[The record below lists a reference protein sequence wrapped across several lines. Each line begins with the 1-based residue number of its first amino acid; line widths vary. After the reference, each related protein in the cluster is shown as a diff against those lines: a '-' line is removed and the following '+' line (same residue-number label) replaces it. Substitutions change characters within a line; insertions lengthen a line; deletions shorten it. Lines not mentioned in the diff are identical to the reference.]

1 MQSIPDLTSGI
12 VFIIALLFISRLNRK
27 IRIKE
32 EGEESECRHLN
43 KGIKSNEGFPC
54 ISACIFKNK
63 YICPVKSK
71 DILVT
76 KIKFG
81 TDGWRAIIA
90 DEYTVENV
98 ARVSLATAEW
108 VKKNFD
114 DPSIVI
120 GHDCRFQ
127 GELFVETAVKVFV
140 SQGVAVKMA
149 KGFISTPMI
158 SLAAVKKN
166 CSLGVVITASHN
178 PPSYNGF
185 KLKSHHGGPLSPDKV
200 QEVEDMIKDV
210 VESDWKSI
218 SLAASPLVEVVDLE
232 TEYVDH
238 VRANF
243 DIKAIAD
250 SGLNLVYDA
259 MYGAG
264 QNVLKRILPDIQFL
278 HCEHNPSF
286 NGVAPEPIAKNLQ
299 ELERY
304 IKDDGT
310 IDCALATDGD
320 ADRIGLYNGKGEF
333 VDSHHIILLLIHYL
347 AKYKGLTGKIATAF
361 STTPRVGKMA
371 EHYGFP
377 SEVVKIGFK
386 YIAGIMI
393 EEDVLVGGEESGGIA
408 VKGHIPERDGI
419 WMGLIIWEFMAK
431 SGKTLDQLIDE
442 VYEIVG
448 SFKFERSDLHI
459 TEELKQRII
468 RNCEENNYH
477 SFGQYTVK
485 EVQTIDGFKYF
496 FDDERWV
503 MIRPSGTEPVLRV
516 YAEAPTLEE
525 ARVILKATEQEIC
538 N

>member
-1 MQSIPDLTSGI
+1 M
-12 VFIIALLFISRLNRK
+12 
-27 IRIKE
+27 
-32 EGEESECRHLN
+32 
-43 KGIKSNEGFPC
+43 
-54 ISACIFKNK
+54 
-63 YICPVKSK
+63 
-71 DILVT
+71 VT

-98 ARVSLATAEW
+98 ARVSFATAQW

-114 DPSIVI
+114 NPSIVI

-178 PPSYNGF
+178 PPTYNGF
-185 KLKSHHGGPLSPDKV
+185 KLKSHLGGPLSPAKV
-200 QEVEDMIKDV
+200 QEIEDIIQDTI
-210 VESDWKSI
+210 SADWRAI
-218 SLAASPLVEVVDLE
+218 SMDNPLIQVVDLE

-238 VRANF
+238 VKANF
-243 DIKAIAD
+243 DIEAIEK

-259 MYGAG
+259 MFGAG
-264 QNVLKRILPDIQFL
+264 QNVLKRILPNITFL

-286 NGVAPEPIAKNLQ
+286 KGIAPEPIAKNLK
-299 ELERY
+299 ELEQF
-304 IKDDGT
+304 IKDNGT

-347 AKYKGLTGKIATAF
+347 KKYKGMDGKIATAF

-371 EHYGFP
+371 AHYGLD

-386 YIAGIMI
+386 YIAEIMVN
-393 EEDVLVGGEESGGIA
+393 EDVLVGGEESGGIA

-431 SGKTLDQLIDE
+431 SGKSLFELIDE
-442 VYEIVG
+442 VYAIVG
-448 SFKFERSDLHI
+448 SFQFERSDLHI
-459 TEELKQRII
+459 TEDLKQQII
-468 RNCEENNYH
+468 ANCQNNAY
-477 SFGQYTVK
+477 SAFGKYNVK

-516 YAEAPTLEE
+516 YAEAPTLDE
-525 ARVILKATEQEIC
+525 ARVILKETEKEIC
-538 N
+538 K